1 MDVIPVIDLMDGR
14 VVHARRGERGAYR
27 PIASPFA
34 PGAEPLATAA
44 ALLALAPFR
53 ALYVADLDAILNR
66 GGHDDVIAAIA
77 AAHPGV
83 EIWVDRGAA
92 AGRAGAPIVGTESHA
107 DACSL
112 SDALTGDAILSLDH
126 DADGPLGPVEVHDQ
140 PDRWP
145 RRVIAMTLARVGAG
159 AGPDLGR
166 LAEVLA
172 KAGPERAVYAAGGV
186 RGEDDLAALASLGV
200 AGALVATALHDG
212 RICADAVRRL
222 AKPSPRTPPRR

>member
-27 PIASPFA
+27 PIVSPLA

-77 AAHPGV
+77 AAHPGLEV
-83 EIWVDRGAA
+83 WVDRGAA
-92 AGRAGAPIVGTESHA
+92 SGRAGTPIVGTESHA
-107 DACSL
+107 DAGSL
-112 SDALTGDAILSLDH
+112 QDALLGGAILSLDH
-126 DADGPLGPVEVHDQ
+126 DVDGPLGPVEVHDQ
-140 PDRWP
+140 PERWP

-172 KAGPERAVYAAGGV
+172 KAGPERQVFAAGGV
-186 RGEDDLAALASLGV
+186 RGEDDLQALATLGV

-212 RICADAVRRL
+212 RLSAEAVRRL
-222 AKPSPRTPPRR
+222 ATGTQRTPPRP